1 MRKVMPLIAL
11 VLMAGAGLAQA
22 GQYCGELTGAHYG
35 PLDYRKR
42 GLVNLEIVENFH
54 FTPQV
59 ENLIGGESGSIESD
73 LNYTLITI
81 PNHHRALAALAKLA
95 LRDKSLRLRDMKYPV
110 ECYFER
116 ANRYAPDDAMVRS
129 TYAGFLF
136 SLGRTK
142 DALAAYQQAVALD
155 PENAAINY
163 NLGLLYMKAKDYDKA
178 LKHAQKAYEQDF
190 PLPGLKN
197 QLAAAGKWQP
207 PAPKPAPAADD
218 APAAPATPD
227 TPVPAAAK
235 PAETKPAEATPTAPR
250 P

>member
-11 VLMAGAGLAQA
+11 ALMAGAGLAQA
-22 GQYCGELTGAHYG
+22 GQYCGELVGNHYG

-42 GLVNLEIVENFH
+42 GLVNLEIVEQFH
-54 FTPQV
+54 FTPEV
-59 ENLIGGESGSIESD
+59 ENLINGESGYIEGD
-73 LNYTLITI
+73 LDYTLLAI

-95 LRDKSLRLRDMKYPV
+95 LRQKSLRLPHMHYPV

-116 ANRYAPDDAMVRS
+116 GIRYAPDDAVVRS
-129 TYAGFLF
+129 TYGGFLF
-136 SLGRTK
+136 SLGRAK
-142 DALAAYQQAVALD
+142 DALAAYQQALELD

-178 LKHAQKAYEQDF
+178 LKHAQKAYAQDF

-197 QLAAAGKWQP
+197 QLVTAGKWQP

-218 APAAPATPD
+218 APAASAAPD
-227 TPVPAAAK
+227 TPA
-235 PAETKPAEATPTAPR
+235 PAEVKPAEARPAEPR